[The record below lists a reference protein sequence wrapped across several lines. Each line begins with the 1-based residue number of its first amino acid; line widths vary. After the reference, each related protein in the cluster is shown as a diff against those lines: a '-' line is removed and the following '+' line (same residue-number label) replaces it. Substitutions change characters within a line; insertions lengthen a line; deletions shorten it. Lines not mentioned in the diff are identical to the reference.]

1 LTASASS
8 QQGVFDGKPLTGNQT
23 TVNFLNGIA
32 TSLPFKELINFIVYA
47 YGASRRMG
55 SGSLEET
62 YNLDRAA
69 SLFSEHVSLI
79 NAVEWLLQADYAVKS
94 ADAENRAYFENRYEK
109 VKNMLIDL
117 LPDIENIRTKPITKT
132 QSKPI
137 IEFKT
142 PYGWV
147 SSHRYT

>member
-1 LTASASS
+1 
-8 QQGVFDGKPLTGNQT
+8 
-23 TVNFLNGIA
+23 
-32 TSLPFKELINFIVYA
+32 
-47 YGASRRMG
+47 MG